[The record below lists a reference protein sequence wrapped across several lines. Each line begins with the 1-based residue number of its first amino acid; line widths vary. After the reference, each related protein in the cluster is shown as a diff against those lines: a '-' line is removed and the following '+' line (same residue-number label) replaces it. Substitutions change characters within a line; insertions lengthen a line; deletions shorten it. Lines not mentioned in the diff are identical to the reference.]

1 MRISLAQRTSGRATI
16 RLFSPVLCFYFVL
29 FTQSVYLLFAGFD
42 SGMLS
47 QRSGDSVAYQGLIFI
62 TYSVVLYNLVA
73 ARAIAFRTIS
83 NSFLIVILICS
94 AILSYV
100 AAGAASI
107 AVLRFILFLLT
118 ISAAVDISS
127 RYNIDEVCET
137 FFVTSVLII
146 VFYFLTYP
154 LLSGKIE
161 YDGEVARVNLIGLSS
176 YAAFF
181 PHKNAASE
189 VFSLSLIVSLARFSS
204 SRDVAKKRGSLLMVC
219 GSILAIT
226 MTGAVGPLLAVII
239 GLATGFL
246 LRSIMWRDKL
256 TAVLIACVLMLVII
270 VILSIGV
277 GAVLGIF
284 GRSSGFTGRDVLY
297 QVWPYFFWEKPMFG
311 YGFGGFFTGLDDA
324 PARQLIKFLPTDGY
338 TTFENAY
345 LDLLIQFGLI
355 GGLLYAS
362 ILGKAVIKS
371 LQLYKV
377 SMSTYRGVP
386 INVMCFVL
394 VSSLSSG
401 SLLQINFVTCIF
413 VFWIYFGVSTN
424 SGQRDEACLRTDT
437 HRLRR
442 TTRSEHDEPTDAR
455 INPVRGV

>member
-16 RLFSPVLCFYFVL
+16 RLFSPLLCFYFVI
-29 FTQSVYLLFAGFD
+29 FTQSVYLLFSGLD
-42 SGMLS
+42 SGRLS

-83 NSFLIVILICS
+83 NSFFIMILICS

-100 AAGAASI
+100 VAGAASI

-127 RYNIDEVCET
+127 RYNLDEVCET

-146 VFYFLTYP
+146 ISYFLAYP
-154 LLSGKIE
+154 LLSGHIE
-161 YDGEVARVNLIGLSS
+161 YDGQMDAARVNLIGLSS
-176 YAAFF
+176 YAGLF
-181 PHKNAASE
+181 PHKNAAAE
-189 VFSLSLIVSLARFSS
+189 VFSISLIVSLARFAS
-204 SRDVAKKRGSLLMVC
+204 SRDVARKCGSLFMVC

-226 MTGAVGPLLAVII
+226 MAGAVGPLLAVII
-239 GLATGFL
+239 GLAAGFL
-246 LRSIMWRDKL
+246 LRAMMWRDKL
-256 TAVLIACVLMLVII
+256 VAVLIACILILVVIA
-270 VILSIGV
+270 ILSIGV
-277 GAVLGIF
+277 GAVLGVF
-284 GRSSGFTGRDVLY
+284 GRSADFTGREVLY

-324 PARQLIKFLPTDGY
+324 PAKQLLKFLATDGY
-338 TTFENAY
+338 TTFESAY
-345 LDLLIQFGLI
+345 LDILIQFGLI

-362 ILGKAVIKS
+362 ILSKAVIKS

-386 INVMCFVL
+386 INVMGFVL
-394 VSSLSSG
+394 VSSLSAG
-401 SLLQINFVTCIF
+401 SLLLPNFVTCIF
-413 VFWIYFGVSTN
+413 VFWIYFGVSTDC
-424 SGQRDEACLRTDT
+424 GQRGEAGTR
-437 HRLRR
+437 RLRR
-442 TTRSEHDEPTDAR
+442 TESGLLTTQL
-455 INPVRGV
+455 